1 MSSFN
6 INFSS
11 GDEFVQSLMQLT
23 QKIQGSLEQLDSAI
37 QPSLQE
43 WEGSTRE
50 QYYQH
55 KARWDQAAANM
66 AQGLANGGK
75 TMANIVE
82 LHSSNEGRL
91 TSQWAG

>member
-11 GDEFVQSLMQLT
+11 GDDFVQSLMQLT
-23 QKIQGSLEQLDSAI
+23 QKIQGSLEQLDRQI
-37 QPSLQE
+37 QPTLHE

-55 KARWDQAAANM
+55 KQRWDQAAANM
-66 AQGLANGGK
+66 AQGLQTGGK

-82 LHSSNEGRL
+82 LHSGNEGKL
-91 TSQWAG
+91 TSHWAG